1 MEGKEDKHQQH
12 KIEDAAIA
20 YVTENE
26 EIKHEKKPGKSIH
39 HSKPRVGRG
48 RIYYAKFINTNART
62 YNEPVPYIDPKK
74 GPEIQGDWW
83 SHGKALEPVFLP
95 PYDSKS
101 TQRSD
106 FQKPSCPLVLPVK
119 HSKTQK
125 PSCGIVPLASPGTS
139 AELQNNFIE
148 YISFTHQ
155 YDARKTPNEPL
166 QGKRHGAFVQR
177 EIKPGSRPTVPKGT
191 EDTKRKN
198 PLVMPPKG
206 LTKANANP
214 PWREFHDQHKKGIPA
229 KDSHQ
234 QKLQITP
241 RRKPN

>member
-1 MEGKEDKHQQH
+1 MEEKEDKHQQH
-12 KIEDAAIA
+12 KIEDAAI
-20 YVTENE
+20 
-26 EIKHEKKPGKSIH
+26 
-39 HSKPRVGRG
+39 
-48 RIYYAKFINTNART
+48 T
-62 YNEPVPYIDPKK
+62 Y
-74 GPEIQGDWW
+74 GDWW

-119 HSKTQK
+119 HSKMQK

-148 YISFTHQ
+148 YISFIHQ

-177 EIKPGSRPTVPKGT
+177 EIKPGSRPTVPKGAEVLLNTPGSRSSEQSKKT
-191 EDTKRKN
+191 EKGNSAESRMISPGLCQQNSQELLEPKTHLSETDVRQAAKACPSTPESREKTSGATQTTVGDALFTRHK
-198 PLVMPPKG
+198 PL
-206 LTKANANP
+206 NP
-214 PWREFHDQHKKGIPA
+214 PIKK
-229 KDSHQ
+229 SE
-234 QKLQITP
+234 
-241 RRKPN
+241 

>member
-1 MEGKEDKHQQH
+1 MEGKKDKHQQH

-26 EIKHEKKPGKSIH
+26 EIKHEKKPGKSMQR
-39 HSKPRVGRG
+39 SKPHVGRG
-48 RIYYAKFINTNART
+48 RIYYAKFINTNTRT

-106 FQKPSCPLVLPVK
+106 FQKPACPLVLPVK
-119 HSKTQK
+119 HSKMQK
-125 PSCGIVPLASPGTS
+125 PSCGIVPLVSPGAST
-139 AELQNNFIE
+139 ELQNNFIE
-148 YISFTHQ
+148 YISFIHQ

-166 QGKRHGAFVQR
+166 RGKRHGAFVHR

-191 EDTKRKN
+191 EKRG
-198 PLVMPPKG
+198 PV
-206 LTKANANP
+206 
-214 PWREFHDQHKKGIPA
+214 RRDSFGI
-229 KDSHQ
+229 KQSCNVGFTSFL
-234 QKLQITP
+234 KLCDLG
-241 RRKPN
+241 